1 MCRAAYENFAD
12 FLSAFSSC
20 TNCRNCFK
28 LCSEAV
34 FSLAEPSSLGDGAGG
49 KGATPTITLIT
60 LNIGC
65 SPQLEMHKQGIPVQ
79 EMSGHGTQCSGLV
92 HRVVKIGLVDPKG
105 LFQPK

>member
-20 TNCRNCFK
+20 INCRNYFK

-60 LNIGC
+60 LNIGVLTSAGDAQTGYTC
-65 SPQLEMHKQGIPVQ
+65 SRNVWTWHSVLWSSSQGG
-79 EMSGHGTQCSGLV
+79 EDWT
-92 HRVVKIGLVDPKG
+92 
-105 LFQPK
+105 